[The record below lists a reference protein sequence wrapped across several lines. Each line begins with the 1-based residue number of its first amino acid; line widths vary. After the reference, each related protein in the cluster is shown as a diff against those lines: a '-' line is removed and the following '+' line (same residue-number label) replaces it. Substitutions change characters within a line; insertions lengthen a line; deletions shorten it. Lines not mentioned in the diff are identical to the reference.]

1 MSEIKVLLCGA
12 LGAMGKVV
20 TSLIAESDSFSVSCG
35 FEPLA
40 NEQTEPFP
48 IYKNLENIKEDVDVV
63 IDFSHFSLTDEITKW
78 CMKNKKPL
86 VSAVTG
92 ISEESENLIK
102 EASNVIPVFRSA
114 NFSYGVNVMKK
125 IIALAT
131 RLLCEDFDIEVI
143 EAHHN
148 KKADAPSGTAKMLLD
163 TIQKNAQTDYDL
175 VYGRSG
181 QCRRSENEIGV
192 HAIRGGAI
200 AGEHEVMYISDDEII
215 TVHHS
220 AISKRVFAS
229 GAVRAAKFIVGKPN
243 GLYDMDDLVGE

>member
-20 TSLIAESDSFSVSCG
+20 TSLINESDSFSISCG
-35 FEPLA
+35 FEPLVS
-40 NEQTEPFP
+40 EQTEPFP
-48 IYKNLENIKEDVDVV
+48 IYKSLENIKEDVDIV

-102 EASNVIPVFRSA
+102 EASKEIAVFRSA

-131 RLLCEDFDIEVI
+131 RLLYEDFDIEVI

-163 TIQKNAQTDYDL
+163 TIQKNTQTDYDL
-175 VYGRSG
+175 VYGRNG
-181 QCRRSENEIGV
+181 QCKRCSNEIGV

-220 AISKRVFAS
+220 AMSKRVFAS
-229 GAVRAAKFIVGKPN
+229 GAVRAAKFIVGKPS
-243 GLYDMDDLVGE
+243 GLYDMEDLVGE